1 MLFGKPVSTFPDH
14 ALVPAG
20 DDVARFLLL
29 DHALCLHASAAVRAA
44 HICDFVCTWAATV
57 LGCELK
63 GMAASACRTAIPLDR
78 TPTVTRAVR
87 RIARIAAP
95 SSMGTA
101 VRMRQSPESV
111 WCARLYRKSS
121 SRLGGEGCCLHGR
134 GERSPPAA
142 SAPRRLSQYEF
153 DLVARDADIP
163 QLAVGQLRQR
173 APLPRELGPGPPGAH
188 LTPHRPLPQRFER
201 TPGSVQRDTRGCA
214 RSVARRG
221 VPVRAATPSAKQH
234 CRDRFA
240 EGP

>member
-29 DHALCLHASAAVRAA
+29 DHALRLHASAAVRAA
-44 HICDFVCTWAATV
+44 HWAATV

-78 TPTVTRAVR
+78 APTVARAVR

-121 SRLGGEGCCLHGR
+121 SRL
-134 GERSPPAA
+134 
-142 SAPRRLSQYEF
+142 
-153 DLVARDADIP
+153 
-163 QLAVGQLRQR
+163 
-173 APLPRELGPGPPGAH
+173 
-188 LTPHRPLPQRFER
+188 
-201 TPGSVQRDTRGCA
+201 
-214 RSVARRG
+214 
-221 VPVRAATPSAKQH
+221 
-234 CRDRFA
+234 
-240 EGP
+240 